1 MLRELTDA
9 DFAREVI
16 EPGLPFVAIF
26 SSPWCGVCL
35 KVTPRVQALADA
47 HPQVGFGKVDI
58 SACARTASS
67 LGVLALPAVLFFR
80 DGAEKAR
87 CSGNVSE
94 DELLRALEQIL

>member
-16 EPGLPFVAIF
+16 EPRLPFVVLF

-35 KVTPRVQALADA
+35 KVAPRVLALAEA
-47 HPQVGFGKVDI
+47 HPQARFGKVDI
-58 SACARTASS
+58 SACARTAST

-80 DGAEKAR
+80 DGEEKAR
-87 CSGNVSE
+87 LAGNVSE
-94 DELLRALEQIL
+94 DELLRALERIL